1 MKIGL
6 NTDGVRH
13 LSLDQTLDL
22 VAELGLDYVEFATG
36 NWSSAPHVDLQRLHA
51 DAGAR
56 RDLLA
61 KLAERNLQISALTCS
76 GNPLH
81 RRPLW
86 FELAPGAHAR
96 RSGPAPEGVRHDATT
111 GWRP

>member
-22 VAELGLDYVEFATG
+22 AAELGLDYVEFATG

-61 KLAERNLQISALTCS
+61 KLAERNLQISADLL
-76 GNPLH
+76 GEPA
-81 RRPLW
+81 
-86 FELAPGAHAR
+86 APSPPVIRAGAWSSRAPIWPCAG
-96 RSGPAPEGVRHDATT
+96 RSTA
-111 GWRP
+111 